1 MNGST
6 VCDGLRDL
14 YLELG
19 GDASAIK
26 ECRTV
31 TDYIRALN
39 TVLGGGGSTLPVV
52 SAEDNGQVLTVVN
65 GQWDKATPSSG
76 PEKFDV
82 TYYHETSGGAEEFDR
97 TSAEILAALEAGK
110 EIRFQIGKD
119 TYLNGSKYNTL
130 DDLVMT
136 PTHYDLGDDVVTQ
149 LGFSSCFKGAA
160 DTYYALAFNLDL
172 TDTDPVLTVIN
183 LTPST

>member
-1 MNGST
+1 MAMN
-6 VCDGLRDL
+6 VCDSLKDL
-14 YLELG
+14 YVSLG
-19 GDASAIK
+19 GDPTEFK
-26 ECRTV
+26 DNMTV
-31 TDYIRALN
+31 SDCVSLLA
-39 TVLGGGGSTLPVV
+39 TVLGGGLPEV
-52 SAEDNGQVLTVVN
+52 SGTDNGDVLTVVE
-65 GQWDKATPSSG
+65 GKWAKATPSGG

-82 TYYHETSGGAEEFDR
+82 TYYHETSGGTEEFDR

-136 PTHYDLGDDVVTQ
+136 PDHYNLGDDGITQ
-149 LGFSSCFKGAA
+149 LGFSSCFKGSS
-160 DTYYALAFNLDL
+160 DNYYALAFNLDL
-172 TDTDPVLTVIN
+172 TNTDPVLTVID